1 MTYYVQTN
9 EKCIGLAAAGAAM
22 LGLSLCDGL
31 LQPAG
36 RLQARAA
43 ARAAAAQAADT
54 ESAHAAEPVH
64 SPIALPVPPA
74 VAVQPAAEPADEL
87 PEHDIDAAFDNFMT
101 R

>member
-43 ARAAAAQAADT
+43 ARAAAAQAAVT
-54 ESAHAAEPVH
+54 ESAPAAEPVH
-64 SPIALPVPPA
+64 SPIVLPVPPPA
-74 VAVQPAAEPADEL
+74 TAAEPEAEL